1 MHSKDKN
8 KDLIRKY
15 IAGNYTD
22 AEWKEI
28 RQLMTTPST
37 QAIFDEVLAE
47 SWNGLNP
54 DMDPEHPALND
65 KLRLFYAKLQEE
77 EHAAHGTQNVRK
89 PLFRSINR
97 KNWYQYAA
105 IWLVMMI
112 GVGLYTLTHRQ
123 QEIVENPHIAIREL
137 INPRGQRSRVLLPDG
152 SEVFLAADSKLT
164 FPEKFAAGSREL
176 KLEGSAFFE
185 VTKNPNRPFI
195 IHTGTIQTK
204 VLGTSFKIEAVKGQ
218 PVKVA
223 VATGKVRVDDFLKT
237 GTKAL
242 AVLMPG
248 QMLSY
253 DQHLPRVED
262 TDIAELQS
270 WKKARLNFHNQSLQ
284 EITTELERWYDV
296 RIHYE
301 QSLKSKEK
309 ISVMLQVDMPLQK
322 IMKVLAATGHFQFSI
337 SGKQVRI
344 N

>member
-28 RQLMTTPST
+28 RQFMSTPLA
-37 QAIFDEVLAE
+37 QQIFDEILSE
-47 SWNGLNP
+47 SWSGLNP
-54 DMDPEHPALND
+54 ETDPEHPALND
-65 KLRLFYAKLQEE
+65 KLKLFYAKLQEE
-77 EHAAHGTQNVRK
+77 ERTHKTKSVRK
-89 PLFRSINR
+89 SFFRSINR

-105 IWLVMMI
+105 IWLVLMI
-112 GVGLYTLTHRQ
+112 GLGFYTLAHRQ
-123 QEIVENPHIAIREL
+123 QKVVEDMHIATREL

-152 SEVFLAADSKLT
+152 SEVFLAADSKLS

-195 IHTGTIQTK
+195 IHTGTVQTK
-204 VLGTSFKIEAVKGQ
+204 VLGTSFKIEAIKGQ

-253 DQHLPRVED
+253 DQHMPRVED

-270 WKKARLNFHNQSLQ
+270 WKKARLNFHNQSLL

-296 RIHYE
+296 RIRYE

>member
-15 IAGNYTD
+15 IAGNYSD

-28 RQLMTTPST
+28 RQLMSAPAAKT
-37 QAIFDEVLAE
+37 IFDEVLSE
-47 SWNGLNP
+47 SWTGLIAEK
-54 DMDPEHPALND
+54 DLDHPVLND
-65 KLRLFYAKLQEE
+65 QLKVFYAKLQQE
-77 EHAAHGTQNVRK
+77 EHSSNADQNTRK
-89 PLFRSINR
+89 PRFLSFNR

-105 IWLVMMI
+105 IWVVLMI
-112 GVGLYTLTHRQ
+112 GAGVYTVTHRQ
-123 QEIVENPHIAIREL
+123 NVVEEVKIATREL
-137 INPRGQRSRVLLPDG
+137 VNPRGQRSRVVLPDG
-152 SEVFLAADSKLT
+152 SEVFLAADSKLS
-164 FPEKFAAGSREL
+164 FPEKFAEGSREL

-204 VLGTSFKIEAVKGQ
+204 VLGTSFKIEAFKGQ
-218 PVKVA
+218 PVRVA

-242 AVLMPG
+242 AVLVPG
-248 QMLSY
+248 QLLSY
-253 DQHLPRVED
+253 DQHSPVVSN

-270 WKKARLNFHNQSLQ
+270 WKKARLNFHSQSLQ

-296 RIHYE
+296 RIQY
-301 QSLKSKEK
+301 QDPSKAKEK
-309 ISVMLQVDMPLQK
+309 ISVMLQVDMPLQR
-322 IMKVLAATGHFQFSI
+322 IMKVLAATGHFNFRI
-337 SGKQVRI
+337 TGKQVRI